1 MLSLLLT
8 TNHHR
13 PTIDA
18 VMLQWSDDKT
28 VYWAVWSIVLMLAT
42 TGPGAGQRQEV
53 PRGDQGVQRCHSALH
68 ARGQVGEE

>member
-1 MLSLLLT
+1 MLSLPPT
-8 TNHHR
+8 TTHHR

-18 VMLQWSDDKT
+18 AMLPWSDDKT
-28 VYWAVWSIVLMLAT
+28 VYWAVSIVLMLAT

-53 PRGDQGVQRCHSALH
+53 PRGDQGVQRCDSALH